1 MELKKI
7 DTRNNFLSKLGK
19 EAGEMA
25 EKIYKSLRGTEAID
39 YVNYVEIF
47 CNIEKTTEKIKDQM
61 EFFYQYI
68 MYPDFDILLSKAK
81 SGEIS
86 FKMLDDKNY
95 IIDIDEFVEVYDSPI
110 NSRIS
115 TIDTMVDSLI
125 LLNRLSMDFIKRGI
139 EDKDKEILFNM
150 YDLAQEISFNMYYT
164 NADYIDFLQMLGIE
178 NKEVMEIRQEI

>member
-1 MELKKI
+1 
-7 DTRNNFLSKLGK
+7 
-19 EAGEMA
+19 
-25 EKIYKSLRGTEAID
+25 
-39 YVNYVEIF
+39 
-47 CNIEKTTEKIKDQM
+47 
-61 EFFYQYI
+61 